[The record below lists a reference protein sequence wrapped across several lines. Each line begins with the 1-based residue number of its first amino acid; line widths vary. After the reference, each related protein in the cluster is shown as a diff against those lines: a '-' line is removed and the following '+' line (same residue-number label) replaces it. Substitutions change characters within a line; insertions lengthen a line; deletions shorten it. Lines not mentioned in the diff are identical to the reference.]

1 MLNWLIFILC
11 IILANLISAA
21 ILMAVSMSIF
31 VQKWNMK
38 KTRFSIGN
46 VFEDEYS
53 NLEREP

>member
-1 MLNWLIFILC
+1 MLNWLIFMLC

-31 VQKWNMK
+31 VRKWIMK
-38 KTRFSIGN
+38 KTRSSIGN
-46 VFEDEYS
+46 VFENEYS